1 MAIDISIVVVNYN
14 VKYFLEQCLHSVR
27 KASQNISSEFFVVDN
42 NSVDGSCAMI
52 REKFPEVH
60 LIENDQNLGFS
71 RANNQAIRLSSGRYI
86 LLLNPDTV
94 IEEDTLTRCLDHM
107 EKNPDAGALGVRMID
122 GKGNFLPESKR
133 SFPTPRIAFYK
144 VFGFSR
150 LFPKSRVFS
159 RYHLGYLDENEMN
172 DVEVLPGAF
181 MMLRKSALDKVG
193 LLDEDFFMY
202 GEDIDISYR
211 LMKAGYRNIYFPETT
226 IIHYKG
232 ESTRKGSMNYV
243 ITFYRAMII
252 FARKHFSRKMAKSYT
267 FLINIAI
274 YFRAFLAIA
283 RRFIKNIFIPLLEAA
298 LIYLGFYIIKP
309 VWESYKFPHG
319 GGYPAEYMAFVVPT
333 YIIIWMLSLFF
344 SGAYDRPFK
353 LGSVVKGIF
362 AGTLIILV
370 IYALLPESLRYSRA
384 LLLIGGAWALSSG
397 ILLRLLAHISG
408 IHGFELSTSRKK
420 RIIIVGSLT
429 ESERVE
435 SILKKTEIRTEVIG
449 FVSTI
454 HDSSNKFLG
463 QTSQLSEIIKINR
476 IDEIIFCAADMS
488 SQDIISSMMNLSDI
502 RITYKIA
509 PPESLSIIGSNSIN
523 TAGDL
528 YLIDFSSITKSSSRR
543 NKRLFDLVFSVLML
557 IIYPVI
563 FFLVK
568 KPGNGLLNIFR
579 VLSGSFT
586 WVGYYPLL
594 KNGNTNLPRVKRS
607 ILTPL
612 DGLKN
617 QDLPER
623 AIELLNAGY
632 AKNYNI
638 FTDARILF
646 TGLKEIG
653 RQVNKQFE

>member
-1 MAIDISIVVVNYN
+1 MATDISIVIVNYN
-14 VKYFLEQCLHSVR
+14 VKYFLEQCLHSIR
-27 KASQNISSEFFVVDN
+27 KAAHNISSEVFVVDN

-60 LIENDQNLGFS
+60 LIENNENLGFS
-71 RANNQAIRLSSGRYI
+71 KANNQAIRSSSGRYI

-94 IEEDTLTRCLDHM
+94 IEEDTLTKCLDHM
-107 EKNPDAGALGVRMID
+107 EKNPDTGALGVRMID
-122 GKGNFLPESKR
+122 GKGNFLPESRR

-159 RYHLGYLDENEMN
+159 KYHLGYLDENEMN

-181 MMLRKSALDKVG
+181 MMLRKTALDKVG

-211 LMKAGYRNIYFPETT
+211 LIKAGYRNIYYPGTT

-252 FARKHFSRKMAKSYT
+252 FARKHFSPKMAKSYT
-267 FLINIAI
+267 SLINIAI

-283 RRFIKNIFIPLLEAA
+283 RRFIKNISIPLLEAA

-309 VWESYKFPHG
+309 VWESYKFHDG
-319 GGYPAEYMAFVVPT
+319 GGYPREYMLFVVPV

-353 LGSVVKGIF
+353 LGSVIKGIL
-362 AGTLIILV
+362 AGTTIILI
-370 IYALLPESLRYSRA
+370 IYALLPESLRFSRA
-384 LLLIGGAWALSSG
+384 LLLIGASWSLSFG
-397 ILLRLLAHISG
+397 ILIRLLAHISG
-408 IHGFELSTSRKK
+408 IPGFELSTSRKK
-420 RIIIVGSLT
+420 RIIIIGSLM
-429 ESERVE
+429 EGERVE
-435 SILKKTEIRTEVIG
+435 SMLKKTEIRAEVIG

-454 HDSSNKFLG
+454 HDTSGKFLG
-463 QTSQLSEIIKINR
+463 QTGQLSEIVKINR
-476 IDEIIFCAADMS
+476 IDEIIFCAADIP
-488 SQDIISSMMNLSDI
+488 SQDIINTMMNLSDI
-502 RITYKIA
+502 RVNYKIA

-528 YLIDFSSITKSSSRR
+528 YLIDFSSITLSSNRR
-543 NKRLFDLVFSVLML
+543 NKRIFDIISSL
-557 IIYPVI
+557 ILLITYPVI
-563 FFLVK
+563 LFIVNV
-568 KPGNGLLNIFR
+568 PGNGFLNIFR
-579 VLSGSFT
+579 VLSGSFS
-586 WVGYYPLL
+586 WVGYYPFLN
-594 KNGNTNLPRVKRS
+594 NGNPNLPIVKRS
-607 ILTPL
+607 ILTPV

-617 QDLPER
+617 KEVPEST
-623 AIELLNAGY
+623 IELLNAGY

-646 TGLKEIG
+646 TGLREIG
-653 RQVNKQFE
+653 RPVS

>member
-1 MAIDISIVVVNYN
+1 MARDISIVIVNYN

-27 KASQNISSEFFVVDN
+27 KASQNISSEIFVVDN

-60 LIENDQNLGFS
+60 LIENNENLGFS
-71 RANNQAIRLSSGRYI
+71 IANNQAIRLSSGRYI

-133 SFPTPRIAFYK
+133 SFPTPGIAFYK

-159 RYHLGYLDENEMN
+159 RYHLGFMHENETN

-181 MMLRKSALDKVG
+181 MMLRKTALDKVG

-211 LMKAGYRNIYFPETT
+211 LMRAGFRNIYFPETT

-252 FARKHFSRKMAKSYT
+252 FARKHFSPKMAKSYT

-274 YFRAFLAIA
+274 YFRAFLAIT
-283 RRFIKNIFIPLLEAA
+283 RRFIKNISIPLLEAA
-298 LIYLGFYIIKP
+298 LIYLGFYIIKLI
-309 VWESYKFPHG
+309 WESYKFPDG
-319 GGYPAEYMAFVVPT
+319 GGYPSEYMVFVVPV

-353 LGSVVKGIF
+353 FGSVLRGIL

-370 IYALLPESLRYSRA
+370 IYALLPESRRYSRA
-384 LLLIGGAWALSSG
+384 LILIGGAWSLLSG
-397 ILLRLLAHISG
+397 IMLRLMAHISG
-408 IHGFELSTSRKK
+408 IPGFELSTSRKK
-420 RIIIVGSLT
+420 RIIIVGSLV
-429 ESERVE
+429 EGEKVE
-435 SILKKTEIRTEVIG
+435 SMLKKTEIRAEVIG
-449 FVSTI
+449 FVSTV
-454 HDSSNKFLG
+454 HDSSGKFLG

-476 IDEIIFCAADMS
+476 IDEIIFCATDIS
-488 SQDIISSMMNLSDI
+488 SRDIISTMMNLSDI
-502 RITYKIA
+502 RISYKIA

-543 NKRLFDLVFSVLML
+543 NKRLFDLLSSVLLL
-557 IIYPVI
+557 ILYPI
-563 FFLVK
+563 ILFILK

-579 VLSGSFT
+579 VLSGSLS
-586 WVGYYPLL
+586 WVGYYTLL
-594 KNGNTNLPRVKRS
+594 KNGKFNLPRVKKS
-607 ILTPL
+607 ILTPV

-617 QDLPER
+617 QDIPEN

-646 TGLKEIG
+646 TGLREIG
-653 RQVNKQFE
+653 RPVSIQ

>member
-1 MAIDISIVVVNYN
+1 MATDLSIVIVNYN

-27 KASQNISSEFFVVDN
+27 KASQNISSEIFVVDN

-60 LIENDQNLGFS
+60 LIENNENLGFS
-71 RANNQAIRLSSGRYI
+71 KANNQAIRLSVGRYI

-107 EKNPDAGALGVRMID
+107 EKNPDAGALGVRMIN

-159 RYHLGYLDENEMN
+159 RYHLGFMDENKTN

-181 MMLRKSALDKVG
+181 MMLRKTALDKVG

-211 LMKAGYRNIYFPETT
+211 LMRAGFRNIYFPETT

-283 RRFIKNIFIPLLEAA
+283 RRFIKNISIPLLEAA
-298 LIYLGFYIIKP
+298 LIYLGFIIIKP
-309 VWESYKFPHG
+309 IWESYKFPDS
-319 GGYPAEYMAFVVPT
+319 GGYPSEYMVFVVPV

-344 SGAYDRPFK
+344 SAAYDRPFK
-353 LGSVVKGIF
+353 LGSVLRGIL
-362 AGTLIILV
+362 AGTLIILI

-384 LLLIGGAWALSSG
+384 LILIGGAWSLLSG
-397 ILLRLLAHISG
+397 IMLRLIAHLSG
-408 IHGFELSTSRKK
+408 IPGFELSTSRKK
-420 RIIIVGSLT
+420 RMIIVGSLV
-429 ESERVE
+429 EGERVE
-435 SILKKTEIRTEVIG
+435 SILKKTEIRAEVIG
-449 FVSTI
+449 FVSTV
-454 HDSSNKFLG
+454 HDTSGKFLG
-463 QTSQLSEIIKINR
+463 QTGQLSEIIKINR
-476 IDEIIFCAADMS
+476 IDEIIFCASDIS
-488 SQDIISSMMNLSDI
+488 SQDIISTMMNLSDI
-502 RITYKIA
+502 RVNYKIA

-543 NKRLFDLVFSVLML
+543 NKRLFDLLCSVILL
-557 IIYPVI
+557 ILYPVI
-563 FFLVK
+563 LFIVK

-579 VLSGSFT
+579 VISGSFS
-586 WVGYYPLL
+586 WIGYYPLL
-594 KNGNTNLPRVKRS
+594 KNGNFDLPRVKRS
-607 ILTPL
+607 ILTPV

-617 QDLPER
+617 QDIPEN

-646 TGLKEIG
+646 MGLREIG
-653 RQVNKQFE
+653 RSVSKQ